1 MVSEVR
7 ILPPP
12 FFLFS
17 FLCYTFETCM
27 KFIARLI
34 LAFISNV
41 VAFWLAAY
49 FIPGFQIS
57 YELTNFLL
65 VVGLFT
71 IINLYIKPI
80 VKMILS
86 PLIIL
91 SFGLFTLV
99 INGALLFLLDILSQ
113 NLTING
119 LLPLVYA
126 TLIISLVNLVFH
138 FSARI
143 AYKTTSQL

>member
-1 MVSEVR
+1 
-7 ILPPP
+7 
-12 FFLFS
+12 
-17 FLCYTFETCM
+17 M

-34 LAFISNV
+34 LAFIAN
-41 VAFWLAAY
+41 AIALWLAAY
-49 FIPGFQIS
+49 FIADFQIS

-65 VVGLFT
+65 VASLFT

-80 VKMILS
+80 IKMILS

-99 INGALLFLLDILSQ
+99 INAALLWALDLLSE
-113 NLTING
+113 NLTIIG
-119 LLPLVYA
+119 LMPLIYA
-126 TLIISLVNLVFH
+126 TLIVSIVNLLIH
-138 FSARI
+138 FSAKI